1 MADAGSAH
9 PGAETDGGL
18 AIGLDDMVT
27 RLAVLVWVAVSVVM
41 LTPAQA
47 SAQPELPFPTPSIPS
62 LPLPSIPSIP
72 SIPSTTSPSP
82 STPSDG
88 QQPDL
93 YQPCR
98 NLGDQLPG
106 PLGSIVEGGCDVF
119 QAGTNPG
126 DAAGELMK
134 GVVGKAAVEFAEGW
148 RKGIALMFSWWYRTP
163 ITSSTSTDATADIVG
178 RTHSY
183 LRFFQICAFVVS
195 MGIALVRLAWASA
208 QLRSQQAKE
217 AAILLGR
224 SVFVSGSLVGLVV
237 LGDDAMRAASVW
249 VLQQM
254 AGGVDPSQAVDKL
267 LKVAE
272 FGNGLGAGLLFV
284 FALLGV
290 MGVVAQMVFIL
301 VQIAVSKL
309 VLGTLPLAAA
319 WSGTEAGMQAYR
331 KLMAWILVF
340 LLFPFITAL
349 VYGIAFSL
357 AAGAQDAQGTLAGMI
372 LLTLS
377 CLTLPALVR
386 LLVPMAGQMAGG
398 SGAAAMG
405 GALMATGAV
414 PLLGGAMRGFSQAG
428 GGEQPSASGGP
439 SEGGGDAPSGAV
451 PIQSSSAGDAGGSA
465 GGEMTGATGSQAAGA
480 SSATTGAAAAGGPIA
495 MAAGAAK
502 ERMDNIGAGMGTIAA
517 DGAARGT
524 GSPDVPPSAGPSGAA
539 PPSGGRSDGT
549 N

>member
-1 MADAGSAH
+1 
-9 PGAETDGGL
+9 
-18 AIGLDDMVT
+18 MVT

-47 SAQPELPFPTPSIPS
+47 SAQPELPFPVPSVPS

-72 SIPSTTSPSP
+72 SFPSIPSTTNPSP
-82 STPSDG
+82 STPGPSTPGDG

-93 YQPCR
+93 YKPCR
-98 NLGDQLPG
+98 DVGDQLPSV
-106 PLGSIVEGGCDVF
+106 LGSIVEGGCDVF

-163 ITSSTSTDATADIVG
+163 LTSSTSTDATADVVG

-217 AAILLGR
+217 AATLLAR
-224 SVFVSGSLVGLVV
+224 SVFVSSSLVGLVV

-249 VLQQM
+249 LLEQM

-272 FGNGLGAGLLFV
+272 FGGGLGAGLLFV

-386 LLVPMAGQMAGG
+386 LLVPVAGQMAGG

-428 GGEQPSASGGP
+428 GGEQPSGSGGR
-439 SEGGGDAPSGAV
+439 SDGGGDAPSGAV
-451 PIQSSSAGDAGGSA
+451 PIQSSSSA
-465 GGEMTGATGSQAAGA
+465 GSGGGTGGEVSGATGSQAAGA
-480 SSATTGAAAAGGPIA
+480 SSSGAASAAGGPIA

-502 ERMDNIGAGMGTIAA
+502 ERIENIGAGMGTIAA

-524 GSPDVPPSAGPSGAA
+524 GSPDVPTSAGPSGAA

>member
-1 MADAGSAH
+1 M
-9 PGAETDGGL
+9 
-18 AIGLDDMVT
+18 T
-27 RLAVLVWVAVSVVM
+27 RLAVLAWVVVSVLM
-41 LTPAQA
+41 LAPAQA
-47 SAQPELPFPTPSIPS
+47 SAQPELPFPTVPSVPS
-62 LPLPSIPSIP
+62 LPLPSLPSIP
-72 SIPSTTSPSP
+72 SIPSTTPSTPSP
-82 STPSDG
+82 STPNDG

-93 YQPCR
+93 YKPCR
-98 NLGDQLPG
+98 DLSDNLPG
-106 PLGSIVEGGCDVF
+106 PLGSIVEGGCDVY

-134 GVVGKAAVEFAEGW
+134 GVVGKAAVEFADGW

-178 RTHSY
+178 RTQSY

-208 QLRSQQAKE
+208 QMRSQQAKE
-217 AAILLGR
+217 AAVLLGR

-237 LGDDAMRAASVW
+237 LGDDAMRAAGVW
-249 VLQQM
+249 LLEQM

-284 FALLGV
+284 FALMGV

-309 VLGTLPLAAA
+309 VLCTLPLAAA

-357 AAGAQDAQGTLAGMI
+357 AAGAQDAQAVLAGMI

-386 LLVPMAGQMAGG
+386 LLVPMAGQVAGG

-405 GALMATGAV
+405 GALMATGAM

-428 GGEQPSASGGP
+428 GGDQPPPSGGP
-439 SEGGGDAPSGAV
+439 SEGGGDAPTGAV
-451 PIQSSSAGDAGGSA
+451 PMPSSSSAG
-465 GGEMTGATGSQAAGA
+465 GGETSGASGSQTAAASSTGAS
-480 SSATTGAAAAGGPIA
+480 AAGGPIA

-502 ERMDNIGAGMGTIAA
+502 ERIDNIGAGMGTIAA

-524 GSPDVPPSAGPSGAA
+524 GSPDVPPPAGPSGAA